1 MPDIQSDYVELA
13 VADGSTMRAWHTR
26 PAQHK
31 GQPGLMVFQ
40 EAFGVNSHIRSVADR
55 FAEAGYVVIA
65 PELYHRSAPEFEGKY
80 EDITAAMAQARQVT
94 PEGLAH
100 DVRASY
106 EFLQQSAGD
115 KIACVGYCM
124 GGRVSFVANVTV
136 PVKAAASYYGGGLAD
151 LIGRASDCSAPMLFF
166 WGEQDQHIPSEQRQK
181 VAEGMLESK
190 HQSVQVTFSDAGHA
204 FFNDQRPSYNPAAAK
219 LAWELTL
226 SFFEQNLKGRTRIT
240 LLAEL

>member
-1 MPDIQSDYVELA
+1 MPDIQSEYVELA
-13 VADGSTMRAWHTR
+13 VPDGSTMRAWYTC
-26 PAQHK
+26 PAKQK
-31 GQPGLMVFQ
+31 GRAGLMVFQ
-40 EAFGVNSHIRSVADR
+40 EAFGVNSHIRAVADR

-65 PELYHRSAPEFEGKY
+65 PELYHRAAPEFEGKY
-80 EDITAAMAQARQVT
+80 EDIAPAIALARQLT
-94 PEGLAH
+94 PEDLEH

-106 EFLQQSAGD
+106 DFLHQSAGD

-124 GGRVSFVANVTV
+124 GGRVSFLANVTV

-151 LIGRASDCSAPMLFF
+151 IIGRASDCSGPMLFF

-181 VAEGMLESK
+181 VAEGMRESR

-204 FFNDQRPSYNPAAAK
+204 FFNDQRPSYNAAASK

-226 SFFEQNLKGRTRIT
+226 SFFEQNLKG
-240 LLAEL
+240 